1 MALPGRTPLMRRA
14 REPSDGAS
22 DESLLAGMAQGD
34 ERAGLAFVRR
44 YQGRVF
50 GLAMGMVSDAALA
63 EDIAQE
69 ALLRAWRHAPVYD
82 SRRGAVST
90 WVLTITRN
98 LTIDALRMRRAVP
111 TDPDDL
117 VNLGLA
123 SNDVTP
129 EASAASA
136 ESARELRL
144 ALAGLSA
151 EQRRALVLAYFYG
164 MTALEVSEREV
175 DTARDCEDPD
185 PRRPDEAPR
194 DDDKRRE
201 PSMSGDDTG
210 QGPECGRYADEI
222 AELALGISTGRERAL
237 ALAHVEACP
246 RCHAEMEHLS
256 LAADS
261 LLEVVP
267 AIEPPLGFEVRLMER
282 LGVGRERPGQSV
294 RRQWFVRRASWA
306 MACLL
311 LLVAVGAGVGTGW
324 LVRGGQPPL
333 TVQSAFRY
341 RRPEVASQT
350 ASLLS
355 AGRKIGDVTVYSGRT
370 TWLFMSL
377 EDGSWS
383 GKATCQVRLAGG
395 KTELLG
401 TFWLENGYGAWGVT
415 LAPGTGHIRSASV
428 LSEGGRAGE
437 R

>member
-1 MALPGRTPLMRRA
+1 
-14 REPSDGAS
+14 
-22 DESLLAGMAQGD
+22 MAQGD

-63 EDIAQE
+63 EDIAEE

-164 MTALEVSEREV
+164 MTALEVSEKESIPLGTAKTRIRARPDE
-175 DTARDCEDPD
+175 TARDD
-185 PRRPDEAPR
+185 DE
-194 DDDKRRE
+194 RRE
-201 PSMSGDDTG
+201 PSMNGDDIG
-210 QGPECGRYADEI
+210 QEPDCGRYADGI
-222 AELALGISTGRERAL
+222 VELALGISTGRERAL
-237 ALAHVEACP
+237 ALAHVEVCA

-282 LGVGRERPGQSV
+282 LGVGRGIRQSV

-306 MACLL
+306 MACFL
-311 LLVAVGAGVGTGW
+311 LLVVVGAGVGTGW
-324 LVRGGQPPL
+324 LVRGGQHQPA
-333 TVQSAFRY
+333 VRSAFGTGPAGR
-341 RRPEVASQT
+341 VQT
-350 ASLLS
+350 ASLLA
-355 AGRKIGDVTVYSGRT
+355 AGRRIGNVTVYSGQT

-415 LAPGTGHIRSASV
+415 LAPGTGKIRSASV
-428 LSEGGRAGE
+428 LSGGGVLASADFAPGTTAYVSGAAHVPTTGRST
-437 R
+437 RWQ

>member
-1 MALPGRTPLMRRA
+1 
-14 REPSDGAS
+14 
-22 DESLLAGMAQGD
+22 
-34 ERAGLAFVRR
+34 
-44 YQGRVF
+44 
-50 GLAMGMVSDAALA
+50 
-63 EDIAQE
+63 
-69 ALLRAWRHAPVYD
+69 
-82 SRRGAVST
+82 
-90 WVLTITRN
+90 
-98 LTIDALRMRRAVP
+98 
-111 TDPDDL
+111 
-117 VNLGLA
+117 
-123 SNDVTP
+123 
-129 EASAASA
+129 
-136 ESARELRL
+136 
-144 ALAGLSA
+144 
-151 EQRRALVLAYFYG
+151 
-164 MTALEVSEREV
+164 
-175 DTARDCEDPD
+175 
-185 PRRPDEAPR
+185 
-194 DDDKRRE
+194 
-201 PSMSGDDTG
+201 MSGDDTG
-210 QGPECGRYADEI
+210 QGPDCGRYADGI

-237 ALAHVEACP
+237 ALAHVEVCP

-267 AIEPPLGFEVRLMER
+267 AMEPPLGFEVRLMER
-282 LGVGRERPGQSV
+282 LGVGREARQSV

-333 TVQSAFRY
+333 TVQSGFGTGATGR
-341 RRPEVASQT
+341 VQT

-428 LSEGGRAGE
+428 LSEGGVLASADFAPSTTAYVSGMTSVPTTDALSPVAVNASGCQR
-437 R
+437 RSS